1 MQNAM
6 QIASKTRGFLT
17 GVLYMS
23 RNKKN
28 GRLSTKSAARKGFY
42 MFSRD
47 LLSSQ
52 RYRRCSW
59 VAKGVYCDLLNVL
72 ALQPKPGSICLRDF
86 DLRPKNERSL
96 TFRCLQCQKKAKAGE
111 YQSIVYFAEAIAVS
125 GASGP
130 RPGLIH
136 GLQELYLRGMI
147 LIEGDTMIQPRMY
160 LDNGFELTDK
170 DGNPRVMADD
180 GVTVVGSPDDA
191 AGDTD
196 AEIVRLQK
204 EVEKGA
210 EKSTEKDDKKPRVG
224 AGDAPVRS
232 KRVGGRVNNNID
244 SKEDIGGMGE
254 NRDGENENEKP
265 EDNTPKPTE
274 TAQISTKGGKAGD
287 LSTQQEKRAQKP
299 RKGQNRATVADNPP
313 TLEDVQAYFD
323 ERTQQGKPFLYITP
337 DGFYDACCQ
346 SGWTLK
352 DGKPMMDWR
361 ARCRT
366 FESFRKEHGD
376 RPIGQKQQRQRTD
389 DSPKHVDGDNFEG
402 MDTW

>member
-1 MQNAM
+1 
-6 QIASKTRGFLT
+6 
-17 GVLYMS
+17 MS

-28 GRLSTKSAARKGFY
+28 GRVSTKSAARKGFY

-111 YQSIVYFAEAIAVS
+111 YQSIVYFAEAISVS

-136 GLQELYLRGMI
+136 GLQELYIRGMI
-147 LIEGDTMIQPRMY
+147 IIEGDTLIQPRMY

-170 DGNPRVMADD
+170 DGNPRIMSDD

-191 AGDTD
+191 DGDPD
-196 AEIVRLQK
+196 AEIIKGQK
-204 EVEKGA
+204 RGVKSA
-210 EKSTEKDDKKPRVG
+210 EKDAEKRAENPRVG
-224 AGDAPVRS
+224 AGDAPAQS
-232 KRVGGRVNNNID
+232 KRVGVRDINNINDKDSIGGVGEFRETSSVKNKTDNNN
-244 SKEDIGGMGE
+244 
-254 NRDGENENEKP
+254 P
-265 EDNTPKPTE
+265 ECAE
-274 TAQISTKGGKAGD
+274 TALNPSESVKVDNVSSNG
-287 LSTQQEKRAQKP
+287 EKRQQKP
-299 RKGQNRATVADNPP
+299 QKTEKRATVADNPP
-313 TLEDVQAYFD
+313 TLEEVQTYFD
-323 ERTQQGKPFLYITP
+323 EMAAKGKPFLYITP
-337 DGFYDACCQ
+337 DGFYDACEQ
-346 SGWTLK
+346 SGWRLK
-352 DGKPMMDWR
+352 DGKPMISWQ
-361 ARCRT
+361 ARVRT

-376 RPIGQKQQRQRTD
+376 RPIGSQQRQRQRKD
-389 DSPKHVDGDNFEG
+389 DIPKSVTEDNFDGQE
-402 MDTW
+402 TW

>member
-1 MQNAM
+1 M
-6 QIASKTRGFLT
+6 SK
-17 GVLYMS
+17 
-23 RNKKN
+23 NKKN
-28 GRLSTKSAARKGFY
+28 GRVSTKNSARKGFY

-72 ALQPKPGSICLRDF
+72 ALQPNPGSICLRDF

-147 LIEGDTMIQPRMY
+147 IIEGDTMIQPRMY
-160 LDNGFELTDK
+160 LDNGYELTDK
-170 DGNPRVMADD
+170 DGNPRIMADD
-180 GVTVVGSPDDA
+180 GVSVVGSPDETSNS
-191 AGDTD
+191 TD
-196 AEIVRLQK
+196 AEIKKLQK

-210 EKSTEKDDKKPRVG
+210 EKSTKKDDKKSRVG

-244 SKEDIGGMGE
+244 SKEEIGGMGE
-254 NRDGENENEKP
+254 NRGGETESKKP
-265 EDNTPKPTE
+265 EDNTPKLAE
-274 TAQISTKGGKAGD
+274 TAQISTKGDETGY
-287 LSTQQEKRAQKP
+287 LSTDDKKGAQKP
-299 RKGQNRATVADNPP
+299 KKGQKLAPVADNPP
-313 TLEDVQAYFD
+313 TLEEVQAYFD
-323 ERTQQGKPFLYITP
+323 EREAQGKPFLYITAE
-337 DGFYDACCQ
+337 GFYDACCQ
-346 SGWTLK
+346 SGWRLK

-366 FESFRKEHGD
+366 FENFRKEHCD
-376 RPIGQKQQRQRTD
+376 RPIGSQRTQRKD
-389 DSPKHVDGDNFEG
+389 DTPKHVADDNFDGQE
-402 MDTW
+402 TW